1 MKYIPKKINAIDHTY
16 ELDRTKYKLVKG
28 ELVNNDMA
36 KTEEMRILKIVS
48 NLFSEIIFGKY
59 FLGRKRANE
68 NRKQVPIINSPN
80 LKPKNVRPTKGLA
93 NNIEKKSK
101 KKYIY
106 FKNSINL
113 KSFNILLF
121 KLAYT
126 KEYEY

>member
-1 MKYIPKKINAIDHTY
+1 MRWQKLKK
-16 ELDRTKYKLVKG
+16 
-28 ELVNNDMA
+28 
-36 KTEEMRILKIVS
+36 MRILKIVS

-59 FLGRKRANE
+59 LLGKKTANE
-68 NRKQVPIINSPN
+68 NIKQVPIINSPN

-106 FKNSINL
+106 LKNSINL

-126 KEYEY
+126 KGVNINKITFVFQSGRINRLNNSNEKFSKEFSILI